1 VKHEWHFSLD
11 ITQVSPVL
19 NEDLMFQGRLEAIY
33 IGERKGEN
41 LECVPE
47 ADAVAGSGL
56 RGDRYCRQQGT
67 FSKPGSPDREVTLIE
82 SEALEALSRDCS
94 IALQPG
100 QARRNLVTRDVPLN
114 HLVGKEFRIG
124 DVVLRGLRLC
134 EPCGH
139 LEKLTVAGVK
149 DGLYHRGGLRA
160 QIVQG
165 GMLRAGDGI
174 SLLETPI
181 SD

>member
-1 VKHEWHFSLD
+1 
-11 ITQVSPVL
+11 
-19 NEDLMFQGRLEAIY
+19 MFQGCLEAIY
-33 IGERKGEN
+33 IGDRKGEA
-41 LECVPE
+41 LERVSQ

-56 RGDRYCRQQGT
+56 RGDRYSRQQGT

-82 SEALEALSRDCS
+82 SEALEALASDCG
-94 IALQPG
+94 ITLQPG

-124 DVVLRGLRLC
+124 EVVLRGLRLC

-139 LEKLTVAGVK
+139 LEKLTLAGVK

-160 QIVQG
+160 QILQG
-165 GMLRAGDGI
+165 GTLRTGDQI
-174 SLLETPI
+174 CLLQTPVRG
-181 SD
+181 